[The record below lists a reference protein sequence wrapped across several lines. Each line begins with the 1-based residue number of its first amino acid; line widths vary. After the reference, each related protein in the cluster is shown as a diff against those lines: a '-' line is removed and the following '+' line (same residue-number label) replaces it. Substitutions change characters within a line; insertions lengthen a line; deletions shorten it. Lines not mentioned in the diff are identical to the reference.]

1 MSQNTIHLTEAEAVR
16 MADEAAAARRSTPYN
31 GFQPAAITSDRHEVI
46 IRGGQVAE
54 VKSASK
60 TLGVPTGY
68 AEHHRPGFIRIP
80 GAGETTIAAAK
91 AAGFLPHTWQEG
103 DKLPFDDAPK
113 GPQSDPQRGSDKATE
128 AAEDKPQERTV
139 AEHRAKVAGDILD
152 RADKALGAEVTDK
165 YLSDAVETGV
175 IPEEGLPE
183 GFTPVMVKQVYQG
196 YVAQADAVLAPVGA
210 SVALLQDML
219 TDDELP
225 QARHHTL
232 SKDSDSLADLGRAAV
247 NRLAML
253 PKTDPEGFMQMVADM
268 PAAERKCIDFDK
280 KRGEWLV
287 KIPGKPTMSYGAAVR
302 MGLVRV

>member
-1 MSQNTIHLTEAEAVR
+1 MSHNTYQVTENEAVTL
-16 MADEAAAARRSTPYN
+16 AAEAAAARRNAPQN
-31 GFQPAAITSDRHEVI
+31 GFRPAAITSDRHEVT
-46 IRGGQVAE
+46 IRGGQIVE

-60 TLGVPTGY
+60 TLGVPTVY
-68 AEHHRPGFIRIP
+68 VDQPRPGFIKIP
-80 GAGETTIAAAK
+80 GSGETTVAAAK

-113 GPQSDPQRGSDKATE
+113 GPQSDPKRGSDKATE
-128 AAEDKPQERTV
+128 AAQEKPQERTV
-139 AEHRAKVAGDILD
+139 AEHRVKVAGDILD
-152 RADKALGAEVTDK
+152 RADTALGAEVTDS
-165 YLSDAVETGV
+165 LINAAVESGEL
-175 IPEEGLPE
+175 PEEGLPE

-219 TDDELP
+219 TDDELR

-232 SKDSDSLADLGRAAV
+232 SKNSESLADLGRSAV
-247 NRLAML
+247 NRLAMP

-268 PAAERKCIDFDK
+268 SPAERKCIDFDK

-287 KIPGKPTMSYGAAVR
+287 KIPGKPVMSYGAAVH
-302 MGLVRV
+302 MGLIRV

>member
-68 AEHHRPGFIRIP
+68 AEHHRPGFVKIP

-91 AAGFLPHTWQEG
+91 AAGFLPHTWKEG

-113 GPQSDPQRGSDKATE
+113 GSQSDPQRGSDKATE

-219 TDDELP
+219 TDDELR

-268 PAAERKCIDFDK
+268 SPAERKCIDFDK